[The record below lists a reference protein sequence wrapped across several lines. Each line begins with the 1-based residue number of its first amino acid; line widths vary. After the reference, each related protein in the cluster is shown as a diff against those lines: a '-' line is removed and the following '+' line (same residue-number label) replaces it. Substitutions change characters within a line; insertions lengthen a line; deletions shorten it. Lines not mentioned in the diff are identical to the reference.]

1 MDVLVTIKESAT
13 KTSLSTTLINKTQT
27 FWNMLTTDH
36 MTPVLRVLMHLT
48 TQTTQKIFYLGK

>member
-1 MDVLVTIKESAT
+1 MEVLVTIKESAT
-13 KTSLSTTLINKTQT
+13 KTTPTLMNQTQS

-48 TQTTQKIFYLGK
+48 TQTTP